1 MTVRI
6 VRTAVLMLL
15 VCGVGRAYAQDDPR
29 VGLTMGYPTSV
40 GVLWHVTDRIA
51 IRPGDRLLQDTSDV

>member
-6 VRTAVLMLL
+6 VWTSALILL
-15 VCGVGRAYAQDDPR
+15 VCGMGSANAQDNPR
-29 VGLTMGYPTSV
+29 VGLTMGYPTSI

-51 IRPGDRLLQDTSDV
+51 IRPEIDSEQR